1 MKIMIT
7 VLRNNGRC
15 RSLTNSNPEEHTCMA
30 LTVWMDAMKRLGKR
44 WNTTPEKAAEKV
56 NMMFGKHDIE
66 NGEKKE

>member
-15 RSLTNSNPEEHTCMA
+15 RSWTNSNPEEHTCMA
-30 LTVWMDAMKRLGKR
+30 LTVWVDAMKRLGKR

-66 NGEKKE
+66 NGVKKE